1 MKKIKMDYN
10 FYLGPEK
17 LRPKE
22 LKARSVTYRH
32 LVSLR
37 ASSPFGDIV
46 KSRCARGTREETQ
59 RGVGGGGGGRE
70 ASATRSRVLAR
81 LAPLG
86 QIGELARRLAFSA
99 RWIRKKG

>member
-59 RGVGGGGGGRE
+59 RGVGGGGGRERGLGHSLARSRE
-70 ASATRSRVLAR
+70 ACSAW
-81 LAPLG
+81 PN
-86 QIGELARRLAFSA
+86 RRACSQA
-99 RWIRKKG
+99 SI

>member
-46 KSRCARGTREETQ
+46 KSRCARGTREETRK
-59 RGVGGGGGGRE
+59 RGVGGGVGGG
-70 ASATRSRVLAR
+70 
-81 LAPLG
+81 G
-86 QIGELARRLAFSA
+86 
-99 RWIRKKG
+99 

>member
-46 KSRCARGTREETQ
+46 KSRCARGTREETRK
-59 RGVGGGGGGRE
+59 RGVGLGRE

>member
-59 RGVGGGGGGRE
+59 RGVGGGGEGERP
-70 ASATRSRVLAR
+70 RPLAR
-81 LAPLG
+81 AFSRGLL
-86 QIGELARRLAFSA
+86 RLA
-99 RWIRKKG
+99 K